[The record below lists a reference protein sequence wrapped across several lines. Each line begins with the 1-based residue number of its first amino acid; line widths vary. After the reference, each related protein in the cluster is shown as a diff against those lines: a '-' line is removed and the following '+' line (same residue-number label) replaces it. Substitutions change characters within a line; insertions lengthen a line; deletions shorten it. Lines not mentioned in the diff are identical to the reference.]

1 MSTQNKEL
9 ELVKWARDIAERR
22 HIDFNK
28 ILEAIE
34 EGLAISVRR
43 KYDGERTFKISLDPE
58 TGDATIYRLWKV
70 VEEVNVPTR
79 EISIE
84 AALFENP
91 NLKVGDYIEDVD
103 ENEVIELDRIGYNTF
118 RQIMTSKVRSLENE
132 KIIKSYEPYLGKI
145 VKGRVR
151 QSKNNSVVLSFPEL
165 NVRRNDFIDNDEA
178 EHNYVEG
185 IIRRE
190 GLIPGDR
197 FRNNQEVSALLV
209 ALESGDPNKQQ
220 MILSRTSPDFLHA
233 LLRRQVPEI
242 QNGIIEVVDIVR
254 EPGLRAK
261 VVVRTNDK
269 KLDLIGACLGV
280 RTSRI
285 APITRELRNEKI
297 DIIPFSDDF
306 VTYIHSLLTLSPD
319 EEAQIIIDEKSKM
332 ISVAV
337 SPEQLPIAI
346 GQKGVNVRLANQIL
360 GWKIHVYDIETF
372 AKEKEEEDQ
381 KFISN
386 FENDLQID
394 EDTARFL
401 VEQGFKHVEEL
412 AAASIEEL
420 EELFETEDAKLLKDR
435 ANERV
440 RELLNAQQEQIEQS
454 GVEDRL
460 RNLEG
465 MTNDILINLISHD
478 IKSLEDLADLATDE
492 LISYINVSENLANSL
507 IMQARQIVWF
517 NEEETEA

>member
-1 MSTQNKEL
+1 MSANNKEL
-9 ELVKWARDIAERR
+9 ELVKWARNIADRR
-22 HIDFNK
+22 NIEFDR

-43 KYDGERTFKISLDPE
+43 KYDGERIFRIKLNPE
-58 TGDATIYRLWKV
+58 TGEATIYRQWKV

-84 AALFENP
+84 AALFENA
-91 NLKVGDYIEDVD
+91 NIKVGEYIEDID
-103 ENEVIELDRIGYNTF
+103 EDEVIELDRIGYNTF

-151 QSKNNSVVLSFPEL
+151 QSKNNTVVLSFPEFSRPYE
-165 NVRRNDFIDNDEA
+165 NNFDEEA
-178 EHNYVEG
+178 EHHYVEG
-185 IIRRE
+185 ILRRD

-220 MILSRTSPDFLHA
+220 MVLSRTSPEFLHA

-242 QNGIIEVVDIVR
+242 QNGIIEVVDIAR

-280 RTSRI
+280 KTSRI
-285 APITRELRNEKI
+285 NPITRELRNEKI
-297 DIIPFSDDF
+297 DIIPFDQDF
-306 VTYIHSLLTLSPD
+306 VTYIHSLLTLSPE
-319 EEAQIIIDEKSKM
+319 EEAQIIIDEKAKM

-337 SPEQLPIAI
+337 TAEQLPIAI
-346 GQKGVNVRLANQIL
+346 GQRGVNVRLANQIL

-372 AKEKEEEDQ
+372 AKQKEEEDQ
-381 KFISN
+381 KYISV
-386 FENDLQID
+386 FETDLQLD
-394 EDTARFL
+394 HDTARFL
-401 VEQGFKHVEEL
+401 VEQGFRNVEEL
-412 AAASIEEL
+412 AATSQEEL
-420 EELFETEDAKLLKDR
+420 EELFEPEDAKLLKEM
-435 ANERV
+435 ANNCVNEY
-440 RELLNAQQEQIEQS
+440 LNAQLEQIEKANIEQ
-454 GVEDRL
+454 GLKE
-460 RNLEG
+460 LEG
-465 MTNDILINLISHD
+465 MTNEFLIKLIEHN
-478 IKSLEDLADLATDE
+478 IKTLEDLADLATDE
-492 LISYINVSENLANSL
+492 LTSYINVSEVIANSL

-517 NEEETEA
+517 NEEESEA